1 MLATTSTF
9 TPADPDL
16 VVIEATG
23 HKAGYADTTVKSKP
37 LSILSPGTLAI
48 TLEVDP
54 GTGASGQFA
63 FSNDQDA
70 AAPVEV
76 KLNGVTYASI
86 SVPAG
91 TPEDEG
97 TATVPFSDLA
107 PGDMISAWPNLFFA
121 TVTYTKPLSWRP
133 TIAQTEAAADA
144 ALPITGEG
152 FAPGSEVVLTHST
165 PIALGT
171 LVVGADGTLSG
182 EVVIPAGVAPGS
194 HTLAFSVRGVMRGQ
208 APITVTA
215 AAGTALAATGIDAGA
230 IAGIAGLL
238 LLAGLTALAG
248 SRRRRA
254 SRA

>member
-1 MLATTSTF
+1 
-9 TPADPDL
+9 
-16 VVIEATG
+16 
-23 HKAGYADTTVKSKP
+23 
-37 LSILSPGTLAI
+37 
-48 TLEVDP
+48 
-54 GTGASGQFA
+54 
-63 FSNDQDA
+63 
-70 AAPVEV
+70 
-76 KLNGVTYASI
+76 
-86 SVPAG
+86 
-91 TPEDEG
+91 
-97 TATVPFSDLA
+97 
-107 PGDMISAWPNLFFA
+107 MISAWPNPFFA
-121 TVTYTKPLSWRP
+121 TVTYTKPLLWRP
-133 TIAQTEAAADA
+133 TIAQTEAAAGA

-152 FAPGSEVVLTHST
+152 FAPGSEVVLTLHST

-194 HTLAFSVRGVMRGQ
+194 HTLAFSVGGVMRGQ

>member
-1 MLATTSTF
+1 
-9 TPADPDL
+9 
-16 VVIEATG
+16 
-23 HKAGYADTTVKSKP
+23 
-37 LSILSPGTLAI
+37 
-48 TLEVDP
+48 
-54 GTGASGQFA
+54 
-63 FSNDQDA
+63 
-70 AAPVEV
+70 
-76 KLNGVTYASI
+76 
-86 SVPAG
+86 
-91 TPEDEG
+91 
-97 TATVPFSDLA
+97 
-107 PGDMISAWPNLFFA
+107 MISAWPNPFFA
-121 TVTYTKPLSWRP
+121 TVTYTKPLLWRP
-133 TIAQTEAAADA
+133 TIVQTEAAAGA

-152 FAPGSEVVLTHST
+152 FAPGSEVVLTLHST

-194 HTLAFSVRGVMRGQ
+194 HTLAFSVGGVMRGQ